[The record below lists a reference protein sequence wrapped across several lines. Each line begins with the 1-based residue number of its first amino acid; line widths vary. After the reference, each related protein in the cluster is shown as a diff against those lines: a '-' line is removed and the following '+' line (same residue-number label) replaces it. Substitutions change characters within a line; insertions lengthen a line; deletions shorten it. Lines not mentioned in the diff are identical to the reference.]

1 MELLENLKGGIH
13 CTGGAIRSLTWVGL
27 TLILAFSTIC
37 PVLLGQIGKEQLDK
51 DGVTSKSV
59 NPTQDRDLMAHPAVK
74 FHPSRANIASEH

>member
-1 MELLENLKGGIH
+1 MYRGSHQVSDLG
-13 CTGGAIRSLTWVGL
+13 WVDPDFG
-27 TLILAFSTIC
+27 FSTIC